1 MRFKDRDLERF
12 WNDSAYPPQRVP
24 SDVRRALYR
33 KLQMLDAA
41 CDLRDFRVPPGNR
54 LELLRGNRAGRY
66 SIRVNDRWRLCFVWA
81 GDEAREVEFCD
92 YH

>member
-1 MRFKDRDLERF
+1 M
-12 WNDSAYPPQRVP
+12 
-24 SDVRRALYR
+24 
-33 KLQMLDAA
+33 
-41 CDLRDFRVPPGNR
+41 
-54 LELLRGNRAGRY
+54 ELLRGNRAGRY